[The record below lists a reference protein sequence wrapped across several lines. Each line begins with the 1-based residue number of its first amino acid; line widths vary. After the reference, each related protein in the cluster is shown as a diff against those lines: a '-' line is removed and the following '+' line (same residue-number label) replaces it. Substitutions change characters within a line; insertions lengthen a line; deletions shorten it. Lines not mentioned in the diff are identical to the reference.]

1 MNIVGKTVKEVRY
14 PSQYENI
21 TILFTD
27 GTTLEVREHGQVGEL
42 KVFVNNQEISSEIFP
57 VTKKNGHEF
66 LDELNSRKPPVF
78 GLSESMKKICEERG
92 IPFIDISDD
101 SLNG

>member
-1 MNIVGKTVKEVRY
+1 MNIVGKTIKEVRY

-21 TILFTD
+21 TLVFTD

-42 KVFVNNQEISSEIFP
+42 KVF
-57 VTKKNGHEF
+57 
-66 LDELNSRKPPVF
+66 F

-101 SLNG
+101 ALNV